1 MCNHNNN
8 NKEKTERKKKEK
20 RTEHPGILQATN
32 S

>member
-1 MCNHNNN
+1 MCKHNNN
-8 NKEKTERKKKEK
+8 KKEKTERKKKEK